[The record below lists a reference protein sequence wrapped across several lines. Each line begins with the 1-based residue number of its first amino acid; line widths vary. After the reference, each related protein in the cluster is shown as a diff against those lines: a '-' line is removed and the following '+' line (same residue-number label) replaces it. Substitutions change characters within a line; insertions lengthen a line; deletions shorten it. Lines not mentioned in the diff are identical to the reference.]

1 MDRFDSK
8 LILLVEDKREQMQM
22 IQDWVTPL
30 GCRVITASRGL
41 EGLRLA
47 REQKPD
53 LILLDQGLPDVTGQM
68 VTRELRNDPVT
79 STIPILFLTVDLN
92 QMVAYEAGADDYAHK
107 TWDKE
112 VIQAKIQVFL
122 RRQRAPYPEE
132 CCLAVQAQNNQRM
145 TITGSGSVVVRAG
158 SRNPVDL
165 DPDVSARE
173 AFVALSSDDWQFAI
187 RQLGHRIHKTIF
199 DHEELLGI
207 YQFLRGWTHD
217 KAERLRLRFECTRS
231 ELGVPFEFLF
241 DRGLNEHG
249 KWLALEHPISRR
261 IQGIARVKTL
271 FSETFIKEL
280 ASRNERLEVLLI
292 ASNTVP
298 DIPGVDAE
306 ISWLRSNLAAL
317 LTQAGVAVNVTTLP
331 TKDAEINIVR
341 DHLRLH
347 KYHVI
352 HYAGHGEFVAEDP
365 VQSKLL
371 FWNGPGR
378 TGGVQSLKTI
388 ELAHLLRDSETRLI
402 YLSCCFGTTSGRAS
416 NLLSHDF
423 LGIADAVVR
432 AGVPTVLGFRQPVSD
447 RGAVLFAQRFY
458 SELALS
464 QDAEMAT
471 LHARSEAYAQISDDS
486 AWLSPIL
493 IQQN

>member
-8 LILLVEDKREQMQM
+8 LILLVEDRREYMQM
-22 IQDWVTPL
+22 IKDWVSPL
-30 GCRVITASRGL
+30 GCRLITASRGL

-53 LILLDQGLPDVTGQM
+53 LILLDQGLPDLTGQM
-68 VTRELRNDPVT
+68 VARELRNDPVT
-79 STIPILFLTVDLN
+79 STIPILFLTVDVN

-145 TITGSGSVVVRAG
+145 TITGSGSVVIRAG
-158 SRNPVDL
+158 SRNTVDL
-165 DPDVSARE
+165 NPEVSARE
-173 AFVALSSDDWQFAI
+173 AIIALSADDWQFAI
-187 RQLGHRIHKTIF
+187 RQLGHKIHKTMF

-217 KAERLRLRFECTRS
+217 KAPRLRLRFECNRS

-241 DRGLNEHG
+241 DQGLNEQS
-249 KWLALEHPISRR
+249 KWLVLEHPISRR
-261 IQGIARVKTL
+261 IQGVTRVKTL

-280 ASRNERLEVLLI
+280 ASRNEPLEVLLI
-292 ASNTVP
+292 ASNTLP

-306 ISWLRSNLAAL
+306 IDWLRSNLERV
-317 LTQAGVAVNVTTLP
+317 LTQAGVTVNVTALP
-331 TKDAEINIVR
+331 TDDAEINTVR
-341 DHLRLH
+341 DSLRLN
-347 KYHVI
+347 KYHLI

-365 VQSKLL
+365 GQSKLL
-371 FWNGPGR
+371 FWNGAKR

-388 ELAHLLRDSETRLI
+388 ELTHLLRDSETRLI

-416 NLLSHDF
+416 DLLSHDF
-423 LGIADAVVR
+423 LGIADAVIR

-447 RGAVLFAQRFY
+447 HGAVLFAQKFY

-464 QDAEMAT
+464 QDPEIAT
-471 LHARSEAYAQISDDS
+471 LHARSEAYAQIADDPV
-486 AWLSPIL
+486 WLSPIL